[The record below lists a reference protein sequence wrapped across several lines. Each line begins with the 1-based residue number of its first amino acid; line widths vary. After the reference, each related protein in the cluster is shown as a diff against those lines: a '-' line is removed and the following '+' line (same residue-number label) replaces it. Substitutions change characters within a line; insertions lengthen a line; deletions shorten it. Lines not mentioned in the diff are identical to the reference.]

1 MSEFTKKVVDRIKQE
16 GIEPEPGWKF
26 MTKRTLLWV
35 GVVLTGG
42 LAALS
47 LSMTVL
53 SILSIDHSPFTLP
66 PERLFSFA
74 FFGSL
79 PFFWIG
85 LLVAFSSLAV
95 IEFRNTRHGYRH
107 RIAAVAVL
115 SGIAI
120 ILSASLLSAWGADER
135 AERMMKNRFPH
146 YAEMTEMRER
156 FWSRPEE
163 GFLSGAI
170 TGITPKNISITDS
183 NGTTWVVTLKDGTK
197 IRPLVRIEK
206 GSIVKVLGEER
217 EGHVFDAE
225 EIRPWKNPMGPPDP
239 MRRHGP
245 YGPMPPGIPSR

>member
-66 PERLFSFA
+66 PERIFSFA
-74 FFGSL
+74 FFRSL

-85 LLVAFSSLAV
+85 LLAAFSSLA
-95 IEFRNTRHGYRH
+95 IFEFRNTRHGYRH
-107 RIAAVAVL
+107 KMAAVAVL
-115 SGIAI
+115 SGIMVV
-120 ILSASLLSAWGADER
+120 LSASLLSAWGADER

-146 YAEMTEMRER
+146 YAEMAEMQEQ

-163 GFLSGAI
+163 GFLSGTI
-170 TGITPKNISITDS
+170 TGITPENISLTDS
-183 NGTTWVVTLKDGTK
+183 DGTAWVVILKDGAR

-206 GSIVKVLGEER
+206 ESIVKILGEKRSEHIF
-217 EGHVFDAE
+217 EAE
-225 EIRPWKNPMGPPDP
+225 EIRPWKKPVGSPDQMHRQVPHKPME
-239 MRRHGP
+239 
-245 YGPMPPGIPSR
+245 PGVSR

>member
-1 MSEFTKKVVDRIKQE
+1 MSEFTQKVVERIRQD

-26 MTKRTLLWV
+26 MTKRSLLWV

-53 SILSIDHSPFTLP
+53 SILSIDRSPFTLP

-74 FFGSL
+74 FFRSL

-120 ILSASLLSAWGADER
+120 ALSASLLSAWGADER

-163 GFLSGAI
+163 GFLSGTI
-170 TGITPKNISITDS
+170 TRITPENISLTDS
-183 NGTTWVVTLKDGTK
+183 NGIAWVVILKDGTR

-206 GSIVKVLGEER
+206 GSVVKILGEKR
-217 EGHVFDAE
+217 DGHVFEAE
-225 EIRPWKNPMGPPDP
+225 ELRPWKNPIGSGDP
-239 MRRHGP
+239 MRGHGS
-245 YGPMPPGIPSR
+245 YGPPQGSPR